1 MNVLATRGAGYVD
14 SHAAKL
20 LAAEGHEIWV
30 YDNLVFEH
38 TRLDALLEP
47 QHSGDLSTVLR
58 GS

>member
-38 TRLDALLEP
+38 MRWTLFW
-47 QHSGDLSTVLR
+47 SLSIQATCR
-58 GS
+58 PCGRS